1 VYRSKASPN
10 CRRIFAS
17 SNGICTQFAVAN
29 TSTGTANMGGDP
41 TQNAIPSVEITSPR
55 YIGFRVKRNGPAT
68 TSDLLVSDVGSISVP
83 SFWNSQN
90 AQAEMATPIATSATP
105 SQTTRGSSS
114 ARHG

>member
-1 VYRSKASPN
+1 
-10 CRRIFAS
+10 
-17 SNGICTQFAVAN
+17 
-29 TSTGTANMGGDP
+29 MGSDP

-55 YIGFRVKRNGPAT
+55 YIGFRVKRNGPRT

-83 SFWNSQN
+83 SRRNSKK

-105 SQTTRGSSS
+105 SQTMRRSIS